1 MKIKQ
6 LQSILDQQPSVS
18 GNTYFIFIVW
28 GISWLFALVFL
39 LLGIGLLLE
48 SLLHYKIFLDTVAQ
62 KLHLV
67 LGFNGDKKWSKMIN
81 QLAKL
86 KPTSVAATR
95 FTCNFLRKVAY
106 PRIIAKKIQSFVPN
120 LKTKIFLDPIE
131 ALDWSKKQAK
141 NNDIILVTGSLFLS
155 GEIKNQIS

>member
-67 LGFNGDKKWSKMIN
+67 LNEEQRWNIS
-81 QLAKL
+81 
-86 KPTSVAATR
+86 TS
-95 FTCNFLRKVAY
+95 LGWL
-106 PRIIAKKIQSFVPN
+106 S
-120 LKTKIFLDPIE
+120 
-131 ALDWSKKQAK
+131 
-141 NNDIILVTGSLFLS
+141 IILALVFGAMIYICKMVLERNHLIILL
-155 GEIKNQIS
+155 EE

>member
-48 SLLHYKIFLDTVAQ
+48 SMLHYKIFLDTVAQ

-67 LGFNGDKKWSKMIN
+67 LTDEQRWNISTSLGWLSIVLALVFGAMIYICKMVLVRNHFIILLEEWLISEIKEVKIN
-81 QLAKL
+81 
-86 KPTSVAATR
+86 
-95 FTCNFLRKVAY
+95 RK
-106 PRIIAKKIQSFVPN
+106 I
-120 LKTKIFLDPIE
+120 
-131 ALDWSKKQAK
+131 SKK
-141 NNDIILVTGSLFLS
+141 
-155 GEIKNQIS
+155 

>member
-67 LGFNGDKKWSKMIN
+67 LNEEQRWNISTSLGWLSIILALVFGAMIYIWKIVLCRN
-81 QLAKL
+81 HVIILLEEWLISEIKEV
-86 KPTSVAATR
+86 KI
-95 FTCNFLRKVAY
+95 NRK
-106 PRIIAKKIQSFVPN
+106 I
-120 LKTKIFLDPIE
+120 
-131 ALDWSKKQAK
+131 SKK
-141 NNDIILVTGSLFLS
+141 
-155 GEIKNQIS
+155 

>member
-67 LGFNGDKKWSKMIN
+67 LTDEQRWNISTSLGWLSIILALVFGAMIYICKMVSVRNHFIILLEEWLISEIKEVKIN
-81 QLAKL
+81 
-86 KPTSVAATR
+86 
-95 FTCNFLRKVAY
+95 RK
-106 PRIIAKKIQSFVPN
+106 I
-120 LKTKIFLDPIE
+120 
-131 ALDWSKKQAK
+131 SKK
-141 NNDIILVTGSLFLS
+141 
-155 GEIKNQIS
+155 

>member
-67 LGFNGDKKWSKMIN
+67 LTDEQRWNISTSLGWLSLILAFVFGVMIYICKMVLVRNHFIIQLEEWLISEIKEVKIN
-81 QLAKL
+81 
-86 KPTSVAATR
+86 
-95 FTCNFLRKVAY
+95 RK
-106 PRIIAKKIQSFVPN
+106 I
-120 LKTKIFLDPIE
+120 
-131 ALDWSKKQAK
+131 SKK
-141 NNDIILVTGSLFLS
+141 
-155 GEIKNQIS
+155 

>member
-48 SLLHYKIFLDTVAQ
+48 SMLHYKIFLDTVAQ

-67 LGFNGDKKWSKMIN
+67 LTDEQRWNISTSLGWLSLILAFVFGAMIYICKMVLVRNLFIILLEEWLISEIKEVEIN
-81 QLAKL
+81 
-86 KPTSVAATR
+86 
-95 FTCNFLRKVAY
+95 RK
-106 PRIIAKKIQSFVPN
+106 I
-120 LKTKIFLDPIE
+120 
-131 ALDWSKKQAK
+131 SKK
-141 NNDIILVTGSLFLS
+141 
-155 GEIKNQIS
+155 

>member
-48 SLLHYKIFLDTVAQ
+48 SMLHYKIFLDTVAQ

-67 LGFNGDKKWSKMIN
+67 LTHEQRWNISTSLGWLSLILAFVFGVMIYICKMVLVRNHFIIQLEEWLISEIKEVKIN
-81 QLAKL
+81 
-86 KPTSVAATR
+86 
-95 FTCNFLRKVAY
+95 RK
-106 PRIIAKKIQSFVPN
+106 I
-120 LKTKIFLDPIE
+120 
-131 ALDWSKKQAK
+131 SKK
-141 NNDIILVTGSLFLS
+141 
-155 GEIKNQIS
+155 

>member
-62 KLHLV
+62 KL
-67 LGFNGDKKWSKMIN
+67 
-81 QLAKL
+81 Q
-86 KPTSVAATR
+86 
-95 FTCNFLRKVAY
+95 KVY
-106 PRIIAKKIQSFVPN
+106 M
-120 LKTKIFLDPIE
+120 
-131 ALDWSKKQAK
+131 
-141 NNDIILVTGSLFLS
+141 S
-155 GEIKNQIS
+155 GRQYNKDVVF

>member
-28 GISWLFALVFL
+28 GIYWLFALVFL

-48 SLLHYKIFLDTVAQ
+48 SMLHYKIFLDTVAQ

-67 LGFNGDKKWSKMIN
+67 LTHEQRWNISTSLGWLSLILAFVFGAMIYICKMVSVRNHFIILLEEWLISEIKEVKIN
-81 QLAKL
+81 
-86 KPTSVAATR
+86 
-95 FTCNFLRKVAY
+95 RK
-106 PRIIAKKIQSFVPN
+106 I
-120 LKTKIFLDPIE
+120 
-131 ALDWSKKQAK
+131 SKK
-141 NNDIILVTGSLFLS
+141 
-155 GEIKNQIS
+155 

>member
-67 LGFNGDKKWSKMIN
+67 LNEEQRWNISTSLGWLSIILALVFGAMKNICKMVLVRNHFIILLEEWLISEIKEVKIN
-81 QLAKL
+81 
-86 KPTSVAATR
+86 
-95 FTCNFLRKVAY
+95 RK
-106 PRIIAKKIQSFVPN
+106 I
-120 LKTKIFLDPIE
+120 
-131 ALDWSKKQAK
+131 SKK
-141 NNDIILVTGSLFLS
+141 
-155 GEIKNQIS
+155 